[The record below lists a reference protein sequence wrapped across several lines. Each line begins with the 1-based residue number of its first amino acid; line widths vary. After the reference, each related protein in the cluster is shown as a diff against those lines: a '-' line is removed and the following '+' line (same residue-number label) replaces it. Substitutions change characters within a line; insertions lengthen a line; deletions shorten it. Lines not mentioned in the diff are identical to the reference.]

1 MIAAIQPEQKPLAIP
16 REEMAGLTAMSAMA
30 YGRTSLPLK
39 IAYDNIC
46 VHKFYTGMKA
56 NPRPFFRDAMDVAKE
71 EIDDAIDRFV
81 SKDSAKQIG
90 DDSWQI
96 QNGFLTVDVCV
107 HSYTEYDTSEYVFED
122 LAIHRVVVSMTVRY
136 DAKQVYCSK
145 NHVTDVFDGVN
156 KFYVDLVS
164 CLRNTYFVSP

>member
-1 MIAAIQPEQKPLAIP
+1 MIVAIQQEKKPLAIS
-16 REEMAGLTAMSAMA
+16 REEMEGLTAMSAMA
-30 YGRTSLPLK
+30 SGRTSFPLK

-46 VHKFYTGMKA
+46 VHKFYTGMKT

-71 EIDDAIDRFV
+71 EIDAAIDRFV

-96 QNGFLTVDVCV
+96 KNGFLTVDVCV

-122 LAIHRVVVSMTVRY
+122 LAIHRVVVSVSVRY
-136 DAKQVYCSK
+136 DVKQVYCSK

-156 KFYVDLVS
+156 KFYADLLS